1 MDTPE
6 QAAAYAG
13 VDWSEPHGKIPGY
26 FRERFP
32 PFAGGRV
39 IDLGCGSADVT
50 IRFVRAFSEVT
61 ALGVDGSE
69 AMLAFGR
76 RHVREAGLD
85 SRITLEHRFL
95 PDPALETR
103 SFDAVICNSLL
114 HHIADPVALWRFAR
128 ICAKPG
134 ASILL
139 VDLVRPAN
147 HETVLRLVQENAQ
160 DAGPV
165 LQRDFVA
172 SLHAAYTVPEVR
184 EQLRAAELDGFEID
198 QVDELHFVAWGCADE

>member
-1 MDTPE
+1 MDTSE

-13 VDWSEPHGKIPGY
+13 VDWSEPHGKIPVY

-32 PFAGGRV
+32 RFAGGRV
-39 IDLGCGSADVT
+39 IDLGCGTADVT
-50 IRFVRAFSEVT
+50 IRFVRAFPEVT

-69 AMLAFGR
+69 AMLAFAR

-95 PDPALETR
+95 PDAAVATR
-103 SFDAVICNSLL
+103 SFDGVICNSLL
-114 HHIADPVALWRFAR
+114 HHIADPVELWRFAR
-128 ICAKPG
+128 LCAKPG
-134 ASILL
+134 APILI
-139 VDLVRPAN
+139 VDLLRPAD
-147 HETVLRLVQENAQ
+147 HETVLRLVQENAK

-172 SLHAAYTVPEVR
+172 SLHAAYTLREVC
-184 EQLRAAELDGFEID
+184 EQVRAAELDLHVE
-198 QVDELHFVAWGCADE
+198 QVDELHFVGWGSADV